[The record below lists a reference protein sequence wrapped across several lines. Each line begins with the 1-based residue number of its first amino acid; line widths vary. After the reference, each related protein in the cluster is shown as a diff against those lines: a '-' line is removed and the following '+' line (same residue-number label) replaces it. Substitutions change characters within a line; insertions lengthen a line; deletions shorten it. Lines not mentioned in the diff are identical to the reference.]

1 MRKPLYGPPIFI
13 SCVKIAP
20 WCSKYRSEI
29 ISMNKNG
36 YQDPNKVIAAL
47 KKKYH
52 IK

>member
-20 WCSKYRSEI
+20 WSKRYRNDI
-29 ISMNKNG
+29 LLMNKKG
-36 YQDPNKVIAAL
+36 YKDPNKVIAAL